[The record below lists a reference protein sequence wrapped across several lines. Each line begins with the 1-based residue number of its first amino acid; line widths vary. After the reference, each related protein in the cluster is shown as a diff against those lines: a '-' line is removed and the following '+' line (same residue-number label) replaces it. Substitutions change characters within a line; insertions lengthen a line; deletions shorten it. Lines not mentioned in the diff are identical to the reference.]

1 MNVAL
6 RPEASSDLVS
16 AAAYFNDISDG
27 WGDHFLNTIEVDLA
41 DLREEAGIH
50 AIDHG
55 LPCKFAKVFPFAI
68 YYRFETDSAIVYP
81 ILSYRMYLV
90 GHRSVLERRQQG
102 GKNICPITHVTLGS
116 QAL

>member
-41 DLREEAGIH
+41 DLREEAGREEFLWQFLDFLRHQKLTKRTI
-50 AIDHG
+50 
-55 LPCKFAKVFPFAI
+55 
-68 YYRFETDSAIVYP
+68 RE
-81 ILSYRMYLV
+81 
-90 GHRSVLERRQQG
+90 ERAD
-102 GKNICPITHVTLGS
+102 T
-116 QAL
+116 AL

>member
-27 WGDHFLNTIEVDLA
+27 WGDDFLNTIELDLA
-41 DLREEAGIH
+41 EHREEAGIH
-50 AIDHG
+50 AIHYG

-68 YYRFETDSAIVYP
+68 YYRVEAESAIVYA
-81 ILSYRMYLV
+81 ILSCRMSPDA
-90 GHRSVLERRQQG
+90 HRSMLAQRV
-102 GKNICPITHVTLGS
+102 
-116 QAL
+116 

>member
-50 AIDHG
+50 AMHHEY
-55 LPCKFAKVFPFAI
+55 LASSPR
-68 YYRFETDSAIVYP
+68 YSRLQSTIV
-81 ILSYRMYLV
+81 SRQSQ
-90 GHRSVLERRQQG
+90 RSSTR
-102 GKNICPITHVTLGS
+102 S
-116 QAL
+116 

>member
-50 AIDHG
+50 AMHHG
-55 LPCKFAKVFPFAI
+55 IPCKFAKVFPFAI
-68 YYRFETDSAIVYP
+68 YYRVETESVIVYA
-81 ILSYRMYLV
+81 ILSCRMSPDA
-90 GHRSVLERRQQG
+90 HRSMLAHRV
-102 GKNICPITHVTLGS
+102 
-116 QAL
+116 

>member
-50 AIDHG
+50 AIRHG

-68 YYRFETDSAIVYP
+68 YYRVETESAIFYA
-81 ILSYRMYLV
+81 ILSCRMSPDA
-90 GHRSVLERRQQG
+90 HRFMLAQRV
-102 GKNICPITHVTLGS
+102 
-116 QAL
+116 

>member
-50 AIDHG
+50 AVQYG

-68 YYRFETDSAIVYP
+68 YYHVEAESAIVYA
-81 ILSYRMYLV
+81 ILSCRMSPDA
-90 GHRSVLERRQQG
+90 HRSMLAQRV
-102 GKNICPITHVTLGS
+102 
-116 QAL
+116 